1 MSAKRTR
8 LYSLRSGYLPKMYR
22 IPRIQSTDL
31 KMVNKQKDSSE
42 DASISLGREKKA
54 ITGMVVQGKVSLGE
68 GTGRGKGEH
77 DQVLGVGVRNEAMK
91 ANKKNGNRQPLEMG
105 GGGNLSNV
113 PETWRIDTFRT
124 QREGPQMKCSIVGR
138 GNL

>member
-1 MSAKRTR
+1 M
-8 LYSLRSGYLPKMYR
+8 YSLRSGYLPKKYR

-105 GGGNLSNV
+105 GGGRARHILWELGGQSH
-113 PETWRIDTFRT
+113 
-124 QREGPQMKCSIVGR
+124 M
-138 GNL
+138 